1 MTECGKTQP
10 PPFDGAQVFT
20 ESDER
25 RKSMTTRFFSFR
37 IYTVVLVGILCA
49 ATLGAEDFDCLI
61 EPQQTVSISSPIDGV
76 LDKVYVDRG
85 SIVKRGQVLAQLES
99 SLEGASV
106 TLARARADMDAAIK
120 SSEARLEFSTTKFIR
135 SQKLYEKNFISAA
148 DLQDAE
154 TEKRLAEMAL
164 LNAIDNKRVA
174 ELELERANAALA
186 RQTIRSPI
194 NGVVVERFLSPG
206 EYSSGQLKRESPIMK
221 LAQIDPLRVEVYVP
235 ASLYGKISVGSIG
248 KVSVEAPTTST
259 YDARISIID
268 RVIDSASATFR
279 VRLELPNPSNRIP
292 AGLRCKIAFGTA
304 AKPGAKAV
312 SSAAR

>member
-1 MTECGKTQP
+1 MSGGKEIS
-10 PPFDGAQVFT
+10 G
-20 ESDER
+20 
-25 RKSMTTRFFSFR
+25 RFLSFR
-37 IYTVVLVGILCA
+37 VYAMIAVISLYA
-49 ATLGAEDFDCLI
+49 AALGAEDFDCLI
-61 EPQQTVSISSPIDGV
+61 EPQQVVSLSSPIDGV
-76 LDKVYVDRG
+76 LAKVYVDRG
-85 SIVKRGQVLAQLES
+85 SSVKKGQVLAQLES
-99 SLEGASV
+99 SLEDAGV
-106 TLARARADMDAAIK
+106 ILARARADMDAAIK
-120 SSEARLEFSTTKFIR
+120 SGEARLEFSTTKYTR

-206 EYSSGQLKRESPIMK
+206 EYSSGQLKRESPILK

-235 ASLYGKISVGSIG
+235 VALYGKISIGSVG

-268 RVIDSASATFR
+268 
-279 VRLELPNPSNRIP
+279 
-292 AGLRCKIAFGTA
+292 
-304 AKPGAKAV
+304 
-312 SSAAR
+312 